1 MLTHGGN
8 PLAHPLLAAL
18 ESQERPASWLARK
31 TGKSPAY
38 VTKVINGTRRPSQDF
53 QVRAAIA
60 LGTPIEVL
68 FPTPEPT
75 PTVEV
80 LA

>member
-1 MLTHGGN
+1 MEAT
-8 PLAHPLLAAL
+8 PLEHPLSAAL
-18 ESQERPASWLARK
+18 TKQERSGAWLARK

-68 FPTPEPT
+68 FPAHPRPA
-75 PTVEV
+75 PMPIP
-80 LA
+80 A